1 MCTLCARQVLCSDKS
16 GDRIRRFPPNP
27 QPKKR
32 SNYPRRV
39 RTPGTTPTQTQASTW
54 RASTS
59 GSKEPKMTVT
69 RMIYNSI
76 MKRNSTYVSTI
87 FAGSFIFSIGF
98 DTITSRW
105 WEQHNKQKLWS
116 TVRDNRYMI
125 RGELSSVMVISC

>member
-1 MCTLCARQVLCSDKS
+1 MRACYTESKITGFENKVYHFAA
-16 GDRIRRFPPNP
+16 RIRQR
-27 QPKKR
+27 
-32 SNYPRRV
+32 
-39 RTPGTTPTQTQASTW
+39 TTPTQTQASTW

-116 TVRDNRYMI
+116 TVRDNVSITPYSLDL
-125 RGELSSVMVISC
+125 LSSLIWTRRMTLTSPTLAS

>member
-1 MCTLCARQVLCSDKS
+1 VLCSDKS

-87 FAGSFIFSIGF
+87 FAGSFIFSIGLIRLLLVGGNNIINKNYGPLLE
-98 DTITSRW
+98 ITS
-105 WEQHNKQKLWS
+105 H
-116 TVRDNRYMI
+116 
-125 RGELSSVMVISC
+125 